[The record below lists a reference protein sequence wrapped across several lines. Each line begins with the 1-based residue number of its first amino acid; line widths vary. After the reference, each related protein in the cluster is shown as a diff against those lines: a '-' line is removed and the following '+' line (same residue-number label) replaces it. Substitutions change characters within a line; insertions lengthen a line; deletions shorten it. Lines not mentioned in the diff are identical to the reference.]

1 MLSPPEQKIYNPWN
15 ANNKDI
21 PKQTVKSILKAYGIT
36 NSLNDI
42 SYFQQACVHTSYAN
56 HPRDP
61 SSDEIMEVAP
71 RPQDCMELKPA
82 DNEELEFVGD
92 SILGSVVAL
101 YLFKRY
107 RGTGEG
113 FMTKMKIRIVNN
125 KTLGELAKKMGLAE
139 WLIISRHVE
148 ENCNGRNNLRI
159 LGSMLEAWLGALYF
173 QYEDTSKG
181 YKQVEEFLTNII
193 ETHIDFTDLIV
204 EDINFKDQL
213 LRYFQAKYHQPPR
226 YHEISA
232 VGPIH
237 DRYFTMGVLDVND
250 NVISQYTAK
259 NKKVAEQEASR
270 IALEYLERQEETR
283 RV

>member
-1 MLSPPEQKIYNPWN
+1 MATTTEPKIYNPWN
-15 ANNKDI
+15 TINKDI
-21 PKQTVKSILKAYGIT
+21 PKDTIKNILKTYGIT
-36 NSLNDI
+36 SRIKDL
-42 SYFQQACVHTSYAN
+42 SHFQQACVHTSYAN

-61 SSDEIMEVAP
+61 NSEEIMEVAP
-71 RPQDCMELKPA
+71 RPPDCMELKPA

-92 SILGSVVAL
+92 SILGNVVAL

-125 KTLGELAKKMGLAE
+125 KTLGELAKKIGLSE

-173 QYEDTSKG
+173 QQEDSSKG
-181 YKQVEEFLTNII
+181 YKHVEEFLTNII

-237 DRYFTMGVLDVND
+237 DRYFTMGVLGVND
-250 NVISQYTAK
+250 TIISQYTAK

-270 IALEYLERQEETR
+270 IALEYLERQEERR